1 MGDQKT
7 IVIINPASSA
17 GRTGRRQR
25 EILAA
30 VESHFGRGFS
40 LFVTKR
46 PKDATSS
53 AREASLRGIELVIA
67 VGGDGTIQEVVN
79 GLMEA
84 AKASDRRPQLGI
96 INAGTGHG
104 FAQSLGL
111 PAGLDAQC
119 AGIAGGSIRR
129 IDIGRAAFSDG
140 TGRPVERYFINECQ
154 AGIGGRVVEKVQ
166 AGHKKLGGF
175 LGFGLATLTTALSY
189 PNRSIRFSLDDGPE
203 RSGTFI
209 GIVAANGHAMA
220 GGMRLAPRAIGRR
233 RRARYRLHA
242 RPNARRAAAEFP
254 EDLLGHASR
263 VAEIRL
269 SSRTEH
275 FPGVGRPGLLRS
287 RRRAVRASALPH
299 RGRSRGSRGEN
310 CPTGE
315 RYRPWP
321 TCRRRSGNSSS
332 SSASSSPSAWSFSSA
347 PCRSRFSPIGLSMP
361 SPSAVF
367 SGSPRRWP
375 APWAIWR
382 PRFSR
387 PGPRSSGS
395 GRGAS

>member
-46 PKDATSS
+46 PKDATFS

-84 AKASDRRPQLGI
+84 ARTTDRRPQLGI

-119 AGIAGGSIRR
+119 AGIASGSIRR
-129 IDIGRAAFSDG
+129 IDIGRATFSDG
-140 TGRPVERYFINECQ
+140 AGRPVERYFINECQ

-189 PNRSIRFSLDDGPE
+189 PNRSIKFSLDDGPE

-220 GGMRLAPRAIGRR
+220 GGMKLAPRASVEDGELDIVFMYGQTL
-233 RRARYRLHA
+233 AERL
-242 RPNARRAAAEFP
+242 RNFP
-254 EDLLGHASR
+254 KIYSGTHLESPKFGYL
-263 VAEIRL
+263 
-269 SSRTEH
+269 
-275 FPGVGRPGLLRS
+275 
-287 RRRAVRASALPH
+287 
-299 RGRSRGSRGEN
+299 RGRSLSLASEDRVSFEADGE
-310 CPTGE
+310 PFGHL
-315 RYRPWP
+315 
-321 TCRRRSGNSSS
+321 
-332 SSASSSPSAWSFSSA
+332 
-347 PCRSRFSPIGLSMP
+347 PCRIEVVPTALEVRAAQP
-361 SPSAVF
+361 VTV
-367 SGSPRRWP
+367 
-375 APWAIWR
+375 
-382 PRFSR
+382 
-387 PGPRSSGS
+387 
-395 GRGAS
+395 